1 MIEFEKLLTKV
12 FDRLEGLQI
21 SYLVGGS
28 FATGVH
34 GNVRQTNDLDIL
46 IDLKP
51 DQVSEFVAEF
61 SKDSMVSEEE
71 ILDAIESRRP
81 YACFQVLLIDEF
93 FKLDCF
99 VLQTDSF
106 SQSEMSRRVTIAIS
120 EGVVGWCATPE
131 DIILRKLQWF
141 VLGNK
146 VSDRQWNDIVG
157 VLEVQH
163 GRLDETYL
171 DDWATKLEVKDLLDE
186 ARTQVIVVD

>member
-1 MIEFEKLLTKV
+1 MKDVGALLKKV
-12 FDRLEGLQI
+12 LDRLEKLEI
-21 SYLVGGS
+21 PYLAGGS
-28 FATGVH
+28 FASGAH
-34 GNVRQTNDLDIL
+34 GSFRQTNDLDLL
-46 IDLKP
+46 IDFGP
-51 DQVSEFVAEF
+51 DQVSAFVAEF
-61 SKDSMVSEEE
+61 SPDSMLSEAE
-71 ILDAIESRRP
+71 ILEAIKSRRP
-81 YACFQVLLIDEF
+81 YASFQVLLIDEF

-99 VLQTDSF
+99 ILQTDAF
-106 SQSEMSRRVTIAIS
+106 SQSEMSRRVRIAIS
-120 EGVVGWCATPE
+120 EGVMGWCATPE